1 MSAVASRAFAN
12 QRIEGLRYLTQQE
25 RDAEAEML
33 RTNTF
38 DWFVADFNEA
48 LSAFSGDVLWEQ
60 TEFINDCVN
69 YILSF
74 YEKNLPKRHYK
85 VRINIFRVFCRMCA
99 HWRCDDVFSRRQCC

>member
-12 QRIEGLRYLTQQE
+12 GFVEGLRLLTQQE
-25 RDAEAEML
+25 RAAEAELL

-74 YEKNLPKRHYK
+74 YEKNLPARQYK
-85 VRINIFRVFCRMCA
+85 VRLNFPGIDSLRV
-99 HWRCDDVFSRRQCC
+99 S